1 MSDFK
6 RDIGDEFEDETREDG
21 HDGDRVSTDGPGGG
35 RGSDGRPVTDG
46 ESREPTPEESLVRD
60 ALDRDEVPLE
70 DDVSIGSAEDEPDEG
85 LGAEDESAPRLT
97 LKEHVSWLWR
107 YWTPHRHILIFLAF
121 FTLVSTAVAV
131 AYPLVF
137 RSVIDRVSQML
148 EAGDASTDI
157 SGIMLTLGLILV
169 GYFVSR
175 LYPATRAMMNARL
188 ERDVRDDV
196 FGELMDKDYHFNNR
210 FRTGDVV
217 TRLTDDIAEFP
228 KIAWFACS
236 GIFRAVESSSKL
248 IFCLVAML
256 IMSWKLTLLSV
267 VPLPIMMW
275 IFYSL
280 RHKMRY
286 YMEASQRSVSKTNNL
301 LEAAFSGIRIVKA
314 FSAEDAQERTLSA
327 ILRERV
333 EVLMGLVKLQVVMFS
348 LDTFASRL
356 GQMVVI
362 AYGGFLV
369 IRGELSIGTIFAFYV
384 YLDMLTGPMMDVPF
398 LFMTGQQA
406 FVSVDR
412 VEQIRGFPV
421 TETRPSGRRLE
432 DIKELSFDGVSFSYD
447 GSRKN
452 VDNVEFRIP
461 LGQRVAVVGPVA
473 SGKSTV
479 LKLVA
484 GILVPQEGSILINGK
499 PLTEWDWD
507 SYRRKIGYVPQEAL
521 LFSKS
526 IQENVIFGRRPP
538 SETSSEDWLVDV
550 VPADPEAHDAL
561 GREVPAATEAERRV
575 AESWARYCLSIA
587 QMDADMA
594 TLPNGIGTIVG
605 QRGGLVSGGQKQ
617 RIAIARALAGRPQVL
632 LLDDCTA
639 ALDAQNEDRFWTRL
653 DQEFGGGICFVVS
666 HRLAT
671 IRRADSILVM
681 DDGHLVDHGSHE
693 ELVMRCATYRDFLQ
707 TEEKK
712 EHLKSAG
719 VEYPSRARRGKSAG

>member
-1 MSDFK
+1 MSERE
-6 RDIGDEFEDETREDG
+6 RDIDRDELGREDADLDVQARESGEDG
-21 HDGDRVSTDGPGGG
+21 HDAAA
-35 RGSDGRPVTDG
+35 SDG
-46 ESREPTPEESLVRD
+46 EER
-60 ALDRDEVPLE
+60 
-70 DDVSIGSAEDEPDEG
+70 
-85 LGAEDESAPRLT
+85 APRLT
-97 LKEHVSWLWR
+97 FKEHVRWLWR
-107 YWTPHRHILIFLAF
+107 YWQPHKHILVFLAL

-137 RSVIDRVSQML
+137 RMVIDRVSEML
-148 EAGDASTDI
+148 KAGDANTDI
-157 SGIMLTLGLILV
+157 SQVMRILTLILV

-196 FGELMDKDYHFNNR
+196 FGELMNKDYHFNNR

-236 GIFRAVESSSKL
+236 GIFRAIESSSKL
-248 IFCLVAML
+248 VFCLGAMFM
-256 IMSWKLTLLSV
+256 MSWKLTLVSV
-267 VPLPIMMW
+267 IPMPIMMW
-275 IFYSL
+275 IFYGL

-286 YMEASQRSVSKTNNL
+286 YMEASQQSVSETNNL

-314 FSAEDAQERTLSA
+314 FSAEEAQERKLSTV
-327 ILRERV
+327 LRERIR
-333 EVLMGLVKLQVVMFS
+333 VLLGLVKLQVIMFS

-369 IRGELSIGTIFAFYV
+369 IRGDLTIGTIFAFYV

-412 VEQIRGFPV
+412 VEEIRGYTV
-421 TETRPSGRRLE
+421 TEIRPTGKRLE
-432 DIKELSFDGVSFSYD
+432 EIRELSFENVSFSYD

-452 VDNVEFRIP
+452 VDKIDFAVP
-461 LGQRVAVVGPVA
+461 LGKRVAVVGPVA
-473 SGKSTV
+473 SGKSSV
-479 LKLVA
+479 LKLIA
-484 GILVPQEGSILINGK
+484 GILVPQEGRILINGE
-499 PLTEWDWD
+499 PLTKWDWD
-507 SYRRKIGYVPQEAL
+507 SYRKLIGYVPQEAL

-526 IQENVIFGRRPP
+526 IEDNVLFGRRPP
-538 SETSSEDWLVDV
+538 EEVFDADWFVNIIPPDAPDRGAVDPDDTSPS
-550 VPADPEAHDAL
+550 
-561 GREVPAATEAERRV
+561 TEAERRI
-575 AESWARYCLSIA
+575 AESWARYCLSVA
-587 QMDADMA
+587 QMDADLA
-594 TLPNGIGTIVG
+594 ILPGGLGTVVG
-605 QRGGLVSGGQKQ
+605 QKGGLVSGGQKQ

-639 ALDAQNEDRFWTRL
+639 ALDARNEDRFWTQL
-653 DQEFGGGICFVVS
+653 DEEFGEGLCFVVS

-671 IRRADSILVM
+671 IRRADTILVM
-681 DDGHLVDHGSHE
+681 DDGQLVDQGTHA
-693 ELVMRCATYRDFLQ
+693 ELVRRCETYREFLQ

-712 EHLKSAG
+712 EHLGMGG
-719 VEYPSRARRGKSAG
+719 VEYPSRPRRGGAMV